1 MNFQLTE
8 EQQLIEQSAH
18 DFAKEYLD
26 PIVVHLDETGE
37 FPKGDGQGAGKSRL
51 PGTAPPCR
59 RGRSRSRLCQLR
71 GRYRES
77 FAFVCGGCLDYE
89 QPGNGQLC
97 HSALGQ
103 RGAEE
108 AVRAG
113 SRHGRDDWG
122 LRHLRAWPDAG
133 HRTGCL
139 GRDKKRQVATFS
151 KAPRPTC
158 AMPERLACTWCLRVT
173 DPAEPNALT
182 AFLVDA
188 KATGLTVGSKLNTM
202 GLKGCP
208 VAHVVF
214 DNVSVPE
221 TAVLGAVKAGR
232 EIATN
237 VLALASVAEAAQT
250 VGIGQAAVEHAAA
263 YAKQRVQFGKPV
275 ATLQA
280 VQTLLAE
287 AATDCYLARLG
298 LRYAAQL
305 VEDAQPFEAEAAMV
319 KSFLARLGSKI
330 LVDSCQVEG
339 GMGYSEA
346 MPLPRLFRDI
356 AGTTL
361 LDAPADFPDYTIA
374 ASIA

>member
-26 PIVVHLDETGE
+26 PITGQLDHTGE
-37 FPKGDGQGAGKSRL
+37 FPLAVGKELANHDFLGLHLPTEVGGAGAGFVSYVAVIESL
-51 PGTAPPCR
+51 
-59 RGRSRSRLCQLR
+59 SRSCAAVASIMNNQAMVSYAIQHW
-71 GRYRES
+71 GSDAQKERYVPALLKGETIGA
-77 FAFVCGGCLDYE
+77 FAIYE
-89 QPGNGQLC
+89 
-97 HSALGQ
+97 
-103 RGAEE
+103 
-108 AVRAG
+108 
-113 SRHGRDDWG
+113 HGPTTG
-122 LRHLRAWPDAG
+122 IGPDA
-133 HRTGCL
+133 L
-139 GRDKKRQVATFS
+139 VATKS
-151 KAPRPTC
+151 ESGYVLKGTKAYVRN
-158 AMPERLACTWCLRVT
+158 AGVAQVYVVFAVT
-173 DPAEPNALT
+173 DPADPKSLT
-182 AFLVDA
+182 AFVVDA
-188 KATGLTVGSKLNTM
+188 GVTGLKVEAALPTM

-214 DNVSVPE
+214 DNVVVPE
-221 TAVLGAVKAGR
+221 TAVLGAVKSGWD
-232 EIATN
+232 ISTKT
-237 VLALASVAEAAQT
+237 LALASVAEAAQT
-250 VGIGQAAVEHAAA
+250 VGIGQAAVEHAAV

-298 LRYAAQL
+298 LRSTAQL
-305 VEDAQPFEAEAAMV
+305 VEDGKPFETEAAMV

-330 LVDSCQVEG
+330 LIDTCQVEG
-339 GMGYSEA
+339 GMGFSET

-361 LDAPADFPDYTIA
+361 LDAPADFPDYAIA

>member
-1 MNFQLTE
+1 MIRLWSSWTTRA
-8 EQQLIEQSAH
+8 I
-18 DFAKEYLD
+18 
-26 PIVVHLDETGE
+26 
-37 FPKGDGQGAGKSRL
+37 FPKRWSRSLQITTSWDLHLPAEVGGAGAGFVSYVAVIESL
-51 PGTAPPCR
+51 
-59 RGRSRSRLCQLR
+59 SRSCAAVASIMNNQAMVSYAVQHWGSEAQKKQYVQALVK
-71 GRYRES
+71 GETIGA
-77 FAFVCGGCLDYE
+77 FAIYE
-89 QPGNGQLC
+89 HGPTPGIG
-97 HSALGQ
+97 
-103 RGAEE
+103 
-108 AVRAG
+108 
-113 SRHGRDDWG
+113 
-122 LRHLRAWPDAG
+122 PDA
-133 HRTGCL
+133 L
-139 GRDKKRQVATFS
+139 VATKKDGGYVLKGT
-151 KAPRPTC
+151 KAYVRN
-158 AMPERLACTWCLRVT
+158 AGEAGVYVVFAIT
-173 DPAEPNALT
+173 DPTEPNALT

-188 KATGLTVGSKLNTM
+188 KSNGLKVGAKLNTM
-202 GLKGCP
+202 GLRGCP

-232 EIATN
+232 EIATR

-298 LRYAAQL
+298 LRSAAQL
-305 VEDAQPFEAEAAMV
+305 VEDGKPFEAEAAIV

-330 LVDSCQVEG
+330 LIDTCQVEG

-361 LDAPADFPDYTIA
+361 LDAPADFPDYAIA